1 MLRLLLIQILAALT
15 LILPVFPAQAQT
27 GSTFDV
33 QAYKNFL
40 ASHRDL
46 TADQLR
52 TMYPTTAFRDKLALN
67 LSQVAYLDSI
77 NRIYKLTADEL
88 VLLREHGFV
97 VSERLAR
104 PSFGHAFLE
113 IYQHDLPVF
122 VSTDAMLHALHKSY
136 DAILQDTELG
146 VLVPRLKEL
155 LARLHGAWPSLH
167 QAYASRPQMQP
178 MLNDVD
184 VYLALA
190 LRLLGEN
197 VSPHRAE
204 NSVEIDQLLS
214 LIDAEQ
220 PKKYPLFSATP
231 RTIDFSQF
239 RPRGHYTQN
248 EDLKKYFRAM
258 IWLGRTELMLTKPK
272 TQGDPVPSDEDIQ
285 RQIIDSFLI
294 WEAVKKS
301 GAIALWQEI
310 DGIIRF
316 LVGESDNVALPHL
329 QWLADEIGLAQAG
342 ELLDMARVKNFQE
355 ALSTKSYA
363 LQRINSQILTS
374 DPMNPEQIAPPSA
387 FLLFGQRFIIDSYI
401 TWNVV
406 FDRILHQGRKVLRMM
421 PSSQDVL
428 FALGNNASA
437 ILLKKDMEQYHYAP
451 NLAALRYLA
460 DSYDE
465 SFWQNSLYN
474 VWLQAIRR
482 LNPPNPALPSEDF
495 KGRTGPLPA
504 FMQTGAFWQQKMN
517 TQLAAWAQLRHDNLL
532 YAKQSY
538 TAVPGCSFPHSFVE
552 PFPAFYRTLQH
563 FAAQAQT
570 HFADVNFFDANKKSA
585 ILRYFSKM
593 AGVMDTLATIA
604 GKQLQQAQLDP
615 AELNFLRKMLYE
627 PSICGPEFTGWYPGL
642 FYKGDQDCGEKDL
655 VVADVHTQPA
665 DESGNMVGHVLHAGT
680 GLLDLGIVIAECSD
694 GKPMAFVGPMM
705 SYYEH
710 VTTNF
715 KRLTDEEW
723 KELYQKP
730 PSFRPAW
737 VNVYLADASGKRRAS
752 GPRLVTNV
760 EEKPLTNVKPA
771 NYLLHQNFPNPF
783 NAGTVIRFEI
793 PAALAHV
800 HAYLAIY
807 NVRGELVRAVV
818 NEKLPAGNY
827 LARWEGKDDA
837 GRDVASGIYLYRL
850 QVGSVTE
857 MRKLS
862 LLK

>member
-1 MLRLLLIQILAALT
+1 
-15 LILPVFPAQAQT
+15 
-27 GSTFDV
+27 
-33 QAYKNFL
+33 
-40 ASHRDL
+40 
-46 TADQLR
+46 
-52 TMYPTTAFRDKLALN
+52 
-67 LSQVAYLDSI
+67 
-77 NRIYKLTADEL
+77 
-88 VLLREHGFV
+88 
-97 VSERLAR
+97 
-104 PSFGHAFLE
+104 
-113 IYQHDLPVF
+113 
-122 VSTDAMLHALHKSY
+122 
-136 DAILQDTELG
+136 
-146 VLVPRLKEL
+146 
-155 LARLHGAWPSLH
+155 
-167 QAYASRPQMQP
+167 
-178 MLNDVD
+178 
-184 VYLALA
+184 
-190 LRLLGEN
+190 
-197 VSPHRAE
+197 
-204 NSVEIDQLLS
+204 
-214 LIDAEQ
+214 
-220 PKKYPLFSATP
+220 
-231 RTIDFSQF
+231 
-239 RPRGHYTQN
+239 
-248 EDLKKYFRAM
+248 
-258 IWLGRTELMLTKPK
+258 MLTKPK

-301 GAIALWQEI
+301 EAAALWQEI
-310 DGIIRF
+310 DGVIRF

-355 ALSTKSYA
+355 TLSTKAYA
-363 LQRINSQILTS
+363 LQRINSQILSS
-374 DPMNPEQIAPPSA
+374 DPMNPEQIALPSA

-428 FALGNNASA
+428 FALGNDASA
-437 ILLKKDMEQYHYAP
+437 ILLKRDMEQYHYAP
-451 NLAALRYLA
+451 NLAALRYLV

-482 LNPPNPALPSEDF
+482 LNPPRSIS
-495 KGRTGPLPA
+495 PLPA

-538 TAVPGCSFPHSFVE
+538 TAVPGCSFPDSFVE
-552 PFPAFYRTLQH
+552 PFPEFFRTLQH

-570 HFADVNFFDANKKSA
+570 NFANVNFFNANTKSA

-604 GKQLQQAQLDP
+604 GKQLQQAELDP
-615 AELNFLRKMLYE
+615 PELKFLRTMLYE
-627 PSICGPEFTGWYPGL
+627 PGICGPEFTGWYPGL

-665 DESGNMVGHVLHAGT
+665 DESGNMVGHVWHAGT
-680 GLLDLGIVIAECSD
+680 GLLDLGIVIAECND

-710 VTTNF
+710 VTMNF

-737 VNVYLADASGKRRAS
+737 VNVYLADANGKRRAP
-752 GPRLVTNV
+752 GPRLVTSV
-760 EEKPLTNVKPA
+760 KEPLTQNEAPRG
-771 NYLLHQNFPNPF
+771 YLLHQNFPNPF

-793 PAALAHV
+793 PAALAHA
-800 HAYLAIY
+800 HASLAIY
-807 NVRGELVRAVV
+807 NVRGELVRSLV
-818 NEKLPAGNY
+818 NQKLPAGNY
-827 LARWEGKDDA
+827 LSRWEGKDDA

-850 QVGSVTE
+850 QIGGVTE